1 MKIVPVIEAL
11 RRRAVY
17 VCATYLALTTGV
29 QAQVAA
35 SASATDDSKKEDVLN
50 LSVYRVNSTQ
60 GSGYNATSATPFKT
74 KQAMSDIPQSI
85 TVVTHDMLTD
95 LGEYDLEKVL
105 TYVGGVPLFSGEL
118 YQLRGSNALSTYPV
132 VDGQIDRTVFMDN
145 VYIDSMEIIRG
156 PAALLYPNSNLTGII
171 NKTTKRPQARPMS
184 SVSLSVTDFGQWRF
198 TGDTTGPLTK
208 LGDGQVN
215 YRLVGG
221 LQRGDAYFTNTKEDR
236 TMFHPSVQWE
246 DDNTTAMIA
255 FDYQKIVRPSNPTG
269 ILQPNG
275 VLFTGNGWQNS
286 LFMPPGASETHEH
299 QGVRGLVTHKFSR
312 NWETRLGLD
321 YNHLHRYGSIVL
333 PTGGVNWDTRT
344 ISFFNRRNDIK
355 LDNASVSLDTNGIY
369 EIGGMKFQSTFGFT
383 VTTQKAIQS
392 LWTNTNFG
400 GPGVT
405 FIVRPLDTPDVNS
418 LPVLPFNSYTAPANP
433 GSRTKDTYGNFYYQ
447 QNIDVIKDHLI
458 LVGGY
463 AKFTDETSLISNYT
477 TTAASVVGINSN
489 LHRFG
494 AVAQFLQKKLSFYA
508 MTGTTQLP
516 RSPTAILIDGSSAPA
531 PSGKGD
537 EVGTKF
543 SLFDNRVNATV
554 SYFDLKTTGLSVFG
568 GVLPDGRSY
577 NIPVGKTTAKGI
589 DGEIGVGVTREFEL
603 VCNFYSGTVKDQ
615 AGNPVDNSY
624 KNTIG
629 ILSKYSFR
637 DGPMKGL
644 ELGFGAYRTG
654 GRVTAPGALTYVGKP
669 AFIEHK
675 AEPIVKLFANY
686 AVNQHLSVKL
696 QLDNLFDKVV
706 PLAVNSAVLNEV
718 NLPRS
723 FTFRADYKF

>member
-1 MKIVPVIEAL
+1 MKIVSVMEAL
-11 RRRAVY
+11 RRRALL
-17 VCATYLALTTGV
+17 VCATYLALTSGIH
-29 QAQVAA
+29 AQVAA
-35 SASATDDSKKEDVLN
+35 AAATDDGKKEEVLN

-60 GSGYNATSATPFKT
+60 GTGYNATSATPFKT

-145 VYIDSMEIIRG
+145 IYIDSMEIIRG

-171 NKTTKRPQARPMS
+171 NKTTKRPQARPMTL
-184 SVSLSVTDFGQWRF
+184 VSASVTDFGQWRV
-198 TGDTTGPLTK
+198 TADTTGPLAK
-208 LGDGQVN
+208 MGDGQVN
-215 YRLVGG
+215 YRLVAG
-221 LQRGDAYFTNTKEDR
+221 LQRGDAYFVNTKEDR
-236 TMFHPSVQWE
+236 TMFHPSFQWE
-246 DDNTTAMIA
+246 NENTTVMIA
-255 FDYQKIVRPSNPTG
+255 GDYQKIVRPSNPTG

-275 VLFTGNGWQNS
+275 VVYTGRGRENS

-299 QGVRGLVTHKFSR
+299 KGFRSLVTHKFSR
-312 NWETRLGLD
+312 GWESRLGLD
-321 YNHLHRYGSIVL
+321 YNHLHRFGSIVL

-344 ISFFNRRNDIK
+344 ISFFNRRNDII

-369 EIGGMKFQSTFGFT
+369 EIGGMKLQSTFGFT
-383 VTTQKAIQS
+383 ITTQKAVQK
-392 LWTNTNFG
+392 LWVNSNFG
-400 GPGVT
+400 GTGVQ
-405 FIVRPLDTPDVNS
+405 FNVRPLDNPDVNS
-418 LPVLPFNSYTAPANP
+418 LPVLPFNSFVAPANP
-433 GSRTKDTYGNFYYQ
+433 GSRTKDSYANFYYQ
-447 QNIDVIKDHLI
+447 QSVDVIKDHLI
-458 LVGGY
+458 LVGGI
-463 AKFTDETSLISNYT
+463 ARFTDETSLISNLT
-477 TTAASVVGINSN
+477 TTSASIVHINTN
-489 LHRFG
+489 LHRYG

-516 RSPTAILIDGSSAPA
+516 RSPTAILQDGSSAPA
-531 PSGKGD
+531 PSGKGK
-537 EVGTKF
+537 ELGAKF
-543 SLFDNRVNATV
+543 SLLDNRVNATI

-577 NIPVGKTTAKGI
+577 NIPVGQTSSKGV
-589 DGEIGVGVTREFEL
+589 DGEIAVSLNRAFEL
-603 VCNFYSGTVKDQ
+603 ACNFYSGKVRDQ
-615 AGNPVDNSY
+615 NGNPVDNSY
-624 KNTIG
+624 RNTVG
-629 ILSKYSFR
+629 VLAKYSFR
-637 DGPMKGL
+637 DGAVKGL

-654 GRVTAPGALTYVGKP
+654 GRVTAPGALTYVGRP
-669 AFIEHK
+669 LFIEHK

-686 AVNQHLSVKL
+686 AFNPHLSVKL

-718 NLPRS
+718 NLPRT